1 MDWRWF
7 LSVASDL
14 AQVVIAVVALYG
26 ASLYLWRRRS
36 RRVRLE
42 RYLENTRRNS
52 ETRRGLGNGERGLAH
67 LMGACLMT
75 ETQVLEAASASSKIV
90 SSIAD
95 DGTGRDDSLLFRI
108 SDRAWRKIKK
118 SN

>member
-1 MDWRWF
+1 
-7 LSVASDL
+7 
-14 AQVVIAVVALYG
+14 
-26 ASLYLWRRRS
+26 
-36 RRVRLE
+36 
-42 RYLENTRRNS
+42 
-52 ETRRGLGNGERGLAH
+52 
-67 LMGACLMT
+67 MGACLMT